1 MVTVTGVLRRSSTV
15 NFLENGGSSGES
27 SRRPSVVDAPSSRRP
42 SLAGLSLRLSSRSKK
57 SNATRDADASAGVAA
72 QRLGEAFFSLP
83 EEIIIQVLCH
93 LSLPDIFALRLTSRT
108 IYSFLQVNACPITR
122 SLLKQCAYD
131 HTPYTIEMNDPDGR
145 AEYTYDY
152 LSRLYP
158 QPLPSSSMD
167 YLLQMLKRQNQVDKM
182 LAVTMQYLQ
191 MRIYMI
197 PGCPRF
203 EDFRPYKMKLTRR
216 MHLAAWTIYHFLEKY
231 RDMLVHEH
239 PKHLHF
245 GQSTATDQQPG
256 HEDRNVSSCPSC
268 AELVKSLLSTY
279 PATELIP
286 AYHFYDLCRQHIRGL
301 SRAPTYAGTIER
313 RLRGWSR
320 KSPTDIDLAQ
330 YVIFGGIPEL
340 SKLSMLKGSYT
351 SRIELIGAFNDKVS
365 SAPTTKRVA
374 VGGSKPGSAHASQA
388 EGSTITPA
396 SFYNLTSTLQPPLA
410 AVSYETLSA
419 VPDLEHFIIDSDE
432 WVTTMF
438 ELVKAEDQIVS
449 ALGFVQNILAGKKEP
464 DPPSRRAEDRRDN
477 QRIEDG
483 DFDFLAPV
491 KGFE

>member
-1 MVTVTGVLRRSSTV
+1 MGVAGVLRRSSTV
-15 NFLENGGSSGES
+15 NFLDNGGSSGES
-27 SRRPSVVDAPSSRRP
+27 SRRTSVVAESPSSRRP
-42 SLAGLSLRLSSRSKK
+42 SLGGLSLRLSSRSKK
-57 SNATRDADASAGVAA
+57 SNATRDLDASAGIAA

-93 LSLPDIFALRLTSRT
+93 LSLPDIFALRRTSRT
-108 IYSFLQVNACPITR
+108 VYSFLQANACPISR
-122 SLLKQCAYD
+122 SLLQQCAYE
-131 HTPYTIEMNDPDGR
+131 HTPYTIEMNDPEVQ

-152 LSRLYP
+152 ISTLYP

-167 YLLQMLKRQNQVDKM
+167 YLLQMLKRQNQIDKM
-182 LAVTMQYLQ
+182 LAVTMQFVQ

-197 PGCPRF
+197 PGSPRF
-203 EDFRPYKMKLTRR
+203 EDFRPYKTKLTRR
-216 MHLAAWTIYHFLEKY
+216 MHLAAWTMYHFLEKY

-239 PKHLHF
+239 PKHR
-245 GQSTATDQQPG
+245 QQRQPVSSDQEPG
-256 HEDRNVSSCPSC
+256 HEDRNVLSCPSC

-279 PATELIP
+279 PGTELIP
-286 AYHFYDLCRQHIRGL
+286 AYHFYDLCRQHLRSL

-320 KSPTDIDLAQ
+320 KSPTDTDLAQ

-340 SKLSMLKGSYT
+340 SKLSMLKGSYS
-351 SRIELIGAFNDKVS
+351 SRIELVGAFNDKVS
-365 SAPTTKRVA
+365 SAPTTKRVTVATSAYSSLAESSA
-374 VGGSKPGSAHASQA
+374 VS
-388 EGSTITPA
+388 PA
-396 SFYNLTSTLQPPLA
+396 SFYELTSALQPPLA
-410 AVSYETLSA
+410 SVSYDSLAA

-438 ELVKAEDQIVS
+438 ELVKPEDQIVS
-449 ALGFVQNILAGKKEP
+449 AFGFVQNILAGKKEP
-464 DPPSRRAEDRRDN
+464 DPPSRRADDRRDN

-491 KGFE
+491 KDF